1 MVMLLLVGE
10 PVADRPASPPR
21 RPACAHIDTG
31 RVSMSHVPADARE
44 TPAEVLDE
52 GVVLRR
58 GGFPSR
64 LLAGRH
70 DQAESSVIGD
80 AFEEAD
86 GWAVVR
92 AIAVCTR
99 SIAPQGPITQNGQ
112 K

>member
-1 MVMLLLVGE
+1 MLLLVGE

-86 GWAVVR
+86 RFGGRVR